1 MTLDDV
7 RDVYRIDESELRQHL
22 DIDQSIPMDKAIRD
36 VKQTDRESIPS
47 PSDIQTILADRLS
60 RNDPAE
66 GEPVPQ
72 GEDTPP
78 AVTSSSIPERLSAP
92 NDRRKV
98 PSESDLIRGWMTLEY
113 IRNMYGMEET
123 EFRRLIGLPATIS
136 MDTPVRDLE
145 MLGDE
150 TLPSTEDIRK
160 IFASYTPAVTPQTYG
175 KNRATASGGG
185 RRSSPSTRPRGM
197 GGRGRRQ
204 LSTGGLQTLRGSTTL
219 QEAIAYS
226 GKTLEQV
233 KRDWNMS
240 FVDPQTNLGTLART
254 LGVPMWELR
263 AYFEK

>member
-1 MTLDDV
+1 
-7 RDVYRIDESELRQHL
+7 
-22 DIDQSIPMDKAIRD
+22 
-36 VKQTDRESIPS
+36 
-47 PSDIQTILADRLS
+47 
-60 RNDPAE
+60 
-66 GEPVPQ
+66 
-72 GEDTPP
+72 
-78 AVTSSSIPERLSAP
+78 
-92 NDRRKV
+92 
-98 PSESDLIRGWMTLEY
+98 MTLEY

-123 EFRRLIGLPATIS
+123 EFRRLIGLPSTIS
-136 MDTPVRDLE
+136 MNTPVRDLE
-145 MLGDE
+145 MMEDE
-150 TLPSTEDIRK
+150 TLPSTEDIRR
-160 IFASYTPAVTPQTYG
+160 IFATYTPVETPSETYG
-175 KNRATASGGG
+175 KNRATASGDA

-233 KRDWNMS
+233 KRDWNLS